1 MANVFDTERK
11 SRGLSQGGTFR
22 QELVVT
28 ISSQK
33 KAWQFIMADSK
44 RNKQIK
50 QNKIPRGKSIAQ
62 GGNPEQYYTENS
74 SK

>member
-1 MANVFDTERK
+1 
-11 SRGLSQGGTFR
+11 
-22 QELVVT
+22 
-28 ISSQK
+28 
-33 KAWQFIMADSK
+33 MADFK